1 MYSQGSRKGV
11 VKDRPA
17 GLFPFL
23 EKSSIIDVSRKGE
36 SRMTQKVSTKNGN
49 QKRKGRS
56 KMTENTKLTV
66 PQRAIQLAA
75 TATSNNLMGV
85 ESAMDWLEYYR
96 NDEDAVNRW
105 EESLEKQLA
114 AQRALDAAD

>member
-1 MYSQGSRKGV
+1 
-11 VKDRPA
+11 
-17 GLFPFL
+17 
-23 EKSSIIDVSRKGE
+23 
-36 SRMTQKVSTKNGN
+36 
-49 QKRKGRS
+49 
-56 KMTENTKLTV
+56 MTENTKLTV